1 MKNNNNKKKK
11 NSTIINDYSG
21 LQVPM
26 YLLTGTI
33 ALIGVLTF
41 TSILMTGVVIKDKL
55 NEVNEKLAEINAS
68 GGNNVLGASNPTDN
82 VDSVPEAPVEPTDVF
97 AKVSL
102 DDDPY
107 LGDPEKAKVAIVEF
121 SDYECPFCKRYF
133 EETYPQIKKN
143 YVDTGKVVYVF
154 RDYPLSFHNPNATDQ
169 AIAGECVQEIGG
181 NKKYFDFHS
190 EVFTQTTS
198 NKGLS
203 KDKLYDIAEEIGVDS
218 KDFKS
223 CLDSEKYSGEVQDD
237 LNAGANVGIDGTPGF
252 VVGLLNEESNEVD
265 GKLVVG
271 AQPYQV
277 FEEAIE
283 EQLSK

>member
-1 MKNNNNKKKK
+1 MKSKQKKNNVV
-11 NSTIINDYSG
+11 NDYSS
-21 LQVPM
+21 LQVPL

-41 TSILMTGVVIKDKL
+41 TSILMTGVVIRDKL
-55 NEVNEKLAEINAS
+55 NDVNEKLSEIS
-68 GGNNVLGASNPTDN
+68 VEGGNNVLGAAEAQDN
-82 VDSVPEAPVEPTDVF
+82 VDPAEPVEPTDVF
-97 AKVSL
+97 TKVAL

-107 LGDPEKAKVAIVEF
+107 MGDLDSAKIAIVEF

-133 EETYPQIKKN
+133 EETYPLIKEN

-169 AIAGECVQEIGG
+169 AMAGECVQEIAG
-181 NKKYFDFHS
+181 NEKYFDFHH

-198 NKGLS
+198 NMGLE
-203 KDKLYDIAEEIGVDS
+203 KAKLYDIAKKIGVDS
-218 KDFKS
+218 KDFKT

-237 LNAGANVGIDGTPGF
+237 LNAGSTAGIDGTPGF
-252 VVGLLNEESNEVD
+252 IVGVINEENNEVD

-271 AQPYQV
+271 AQPYEV

-283 EQLSK
+283 EQLSKL